1 MRDICGT
8 LFDNTGQLI
17 VVRPEFKV
25 TVTAELYTALSD
37 PNMCPQTKFGIPIS
51 NARETIF
58 LDLRAEVKPSG
69 GGGGALIFSSYVG
82 SDPASTVHPK
92 KKSGILRTSKKY
104 LKF

>member
-69 GGGGALIFSSYVG
+69 GGGGGGGGLSFFRH
-82 SDPASTVHPK
+82 T
-92 KKSGILRTSKKY
+92 
-104 LKF
+104 

>member
-8 LFDNTGQLI
+8 LFDNNGQLI

-58 LDLRAEVKPSG
+58 LDLRVEVKPSG
-69 GGGGALIFSSYVG
+69 GGGGGLSFFRH
-82 SDPASTVHPK
+82 T
-92 KKSGILRTSKKY
+92 
-104 LKF
+104 